1 MSECAPGGPVVLSLT
16 IGTAGH
22 IDHGK
27 TALVKLLTGHDP
39 DTLPEERS
47 RGMTINLGFAAFTLP
62 DGRRVGIVDVPGH
75 ERFLHNMLAG
85 ATGIDMVLL
94 VIAADDGIMPQT
106 TEHFHVVR
114 LLGIAS
120 GAIVISKTDLVNPAR
135 VAAVTE
141 DARRL
146 VAGSPL
152 QDAPLIP
159 VSTRTGAG
167 LDDLR
172 RALIAQADRFVRP
185 VSDAPFRMP
194 VERVVSLK
202 GIGAIV
208 AGVPRSGSVRVG
220 DTVEL
225 LPAATL
231 KKVKGIRFF
240 DQEVETGYAGQLLA
254 LRLSD
259 VDGGEI
265 RRGALVAAP
274 GYFAPARLLNARF
287 LAMPQ
292 LDRPLASRIAIRLHV
307 GTSEVAGRLVLPTVA
322 TLDANQETYVQFQL
336 DEPVVAAPGDFCL
349 ARIPS
354 PARII
359 GGGTIVSADTR
370 RLRRR
375 WTGWLDAVREQD
387 RARNDPAAA
396 LTLVLR
402 QTGNNPLTLP
412 ELARRALLE
421 ETAARPVLDDLVK
434 SGAAIACG
442 NSRYLSSAALAE
454 ACNGILT
461 ALSRMHDDTPL
472 AVGFQKAAIL
482 AATKLHALIVDK
494 GIESLIRDAKLEPD
508 TVGYHL
514 PGRTPRLSAV
524 KARLAGQIVELYEK
538 ARFAAPRVEE
548 LPALLGVPAPVIGPV
563 FHYLLQTGM
572 LVRVDAAIVLHRDW
586 IEDCRRRLTE
596 RLLAHGSIDAGGFR
610 DMMGTTR
617 KYAIPLLEYWDR
629 QGLTRREGDI
639 RKLKHP
645 PGAGERSGIHG

>member
-1 MSECAPGGPVVLSLT
+1 VVLSLT

-39 DTLPEERS
+39 DTLPEERA

-94 VIAADDGIMPQT
+94 VIAADDGVMQQT
-106 TEHFHVVR
+106 IEHFHVVR
-114 LLGIAS
+114 LLGIAL
-120 GAIVISKTDLVNPAR
+120 GAIVITKTDLVTPAR

-146 VAGSPL
+146 VAGSSL
-152 QDAPLIP
+152 EKAPVLP
-159 VSTRTGAG
+159 VSSRTGAG
-167 LDDLR
+167 LDKLR
-172 RALIAQADRFVRP
+172 DTLTALADGFVRP
-185 VSDAPFRMP
+185 EANGPFRMP
-194 VERVVSLK
+194 VERVISIK
-202 GIGAIV
+202 GIGVIV
-208 AGVPRSGSVRVG
+208 AGVPRAGTVRIG
-220 DTVEL
+220 DAVEL
-225 LPAATL
+225 LPAGAI

-240 DQEVETGYAGQLLA
+240 DQDVETGYAGQLLA

-259 VDGGEI
+259 MSGDEVG
-265 RRGALVAAP
+265 RGTVVAAP
-274 GYFAPARLLNARF
+274 GYLVPARLVNARF
-287 LAMPQ
+287 LTMPQ

-375 WTGWLDAVREQD
+375 QTGWLDAVREQD
-387 RARNDPAAA
+387 RARNDPSATLF
-396 LTLVLR
+396 LTLR
-402 QTGNNPLTLP
+402 QTGNEPLTVS

-434 SGAAIACG
+434 SGAAVACG
-442 NSRYLSSAALAE
+442 NSRYLSSAAMAE

-461 ALSRMHDDTPL
+461 ALSRMHDDAPL

-508 TVGYHL
+508 TVGYRL

-524 KARLAGQIVELYEK
+524 KARLAGQIGELYEK
-538 ARFAAPRVEE
+538 ARFATPRVEE
-548 LPALLGVPAPVIGPV
+548 LSDLLGVPATVITPV

-572 LVRVDAAIVLHRDW
+572 LVRVDEAIVLHRDW
-586 IEDCRRRLTE
+586 IEDCRRRLTD